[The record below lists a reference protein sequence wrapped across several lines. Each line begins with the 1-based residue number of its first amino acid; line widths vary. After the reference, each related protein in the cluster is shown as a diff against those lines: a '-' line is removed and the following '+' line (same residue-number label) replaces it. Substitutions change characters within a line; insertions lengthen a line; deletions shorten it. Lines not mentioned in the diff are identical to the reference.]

1 MELTISAHQVG
12 GIATVT
18 LGGDIDMGCVDR
30 LERQIGAVLDAVD
43 VTEVVVDLSGVM
55 FMDST
60 GISALLKGRRLADL
74 SGKAYRIEGA
84 DGLVRDLLDLTGVWA
99 HLSGSPG

>member
-1 MELTISAHQVG
+1 VELSVSVHHDAG
-12 GIATVT
+12 AATVT
-18 LGGDIDMGCVDR
+18 VAGDIDLACVGRVED
-30 LERQIGAVLDAVD
+30 EIAAALDAAD
-43 VTEVVVDLSGVM
+43 VTDVVVDLSAVT

-60 GISALLKGRRLADL
+60 GISALLKGRRLADM
-74 SGKAYRIEGA
+74 SGKRYRIAGA